1 MRRPSAHRFPTD
13 STFHPSKMRIQKARL
28 RLASA
33 ERLRQ
38 RSSARKETLMPAF
51 ENGWICRHCWCSNRE
66 FDGRCYR
73 CHADRD
79 PAFHSAESRP
89 IAQASAPAPEA
100 EPRPVV
106 SHLLTEAPTKSLSGA
121 AVTSPVGRRP
131 GTCGSCQQPLAGDE
145 LFCTRC
151 GAPTEPS
158 GVSAKPEEPFRAAT
172 PVGAARTVR
181 LPNPAESARRGYQ
194 LIVAKLSSALV
205 TLARPVQAAARFYQW
220 GTDRIQRTRDAVRT
234 VRQHGQV
241 VLFVAWV
248 VLMTLAALLFSGL
261 GEDASFGGGGRAF
274 ASMAMVLTVGAF
286 SAVTA
291 SLTIL
296 MLGGRLSARDQ
307 QGQPRALDDARG
319 ATAARADHPAR

>member
-1 MRRPSAHRFPTD
+1 
-13 STFHPSKMRIQKARL
+13 
-28 RLASA
+28 
-33 ERLRQ
+33 
-38 RSSARKETLMPAF
+38 MPAF

-79 PAFHSAESRP
+79 PAYHSAESRTA
-89 IAQASAPAPEA
+89 AQASAPAAEA

-106 SHLLTEAPTKSLSGA
+106 SHSLTESPAESPSAA
-121 AVTSPVGRRP
+121 AVTSPVGQRP
-131 GTCGSCQQPLAGDE
+131 GTCGICQQPLAGDE
-145 LFCTRC
+145 RFCTRC

-181 LPNPAESARRGYQ
+181 LPNPAESARRGYR
-194 LIVAKLSSALV
+194 LIVAQLSSVLV
-205 TLARPVQAAARFYQW
+205 TLTRPVHAPARLYQR
-220 GTDRIQRTRDAVRT
+220 GKARIQRARDAVRT

-261 GEDASFGGGGRAF
+261 GESASFAGGGRAL

-296 MLGGRLSARDQ
+296 MLGGRLSARDP
-307 QGQPRALDDARG
+307 QGRPRPLDDAQS
-319 ATAARADHPAR
+319 ATAARADHPAG